1 MNIILRELRSNLKS
15 LIIWCTSMILLIYV
29 GMVKYSAMSQSKS
42 AFEEMLESIPEVM
55 KAAFGIGEL
64 DIYRIGGFYAIFFLY
79 FVLLGGIHAVMLGAT
94 IISKEERDKTADFL
108 FVKPVTREKI
118 ITSKIIAAI
127 INIIILNL
135 VTAITSIFFVD
146 MYNTGDSI
154 TVEIIKIM
162 MALFIIQMIF
172 LSLGMVISAL
182 TKSVKRATS
191 VSTAIILGTFMLS
204 IAIDIY
210 DKIENFKYF
219 TPFKYF
225 KANDLMMGKE
235 LELSYI
241 ILSLSI
247 IVSAL
252 TTTYILYK
260 RRDLHV

>member
-29 GMVKYSAMSQSKS
+29 GMVKYSAMSQSQS
-42 AFEEMLESIPEVM
+42 TFEEMLESIPEVM
-55 KAAFGIGEL
+55 KAAFGIGQL
-64 DIYRIGGFYAIFFLY
+64 DIYKIGGFYAIFFLY

-118 ITSKIIAAI
+118 ITSKTIAAI
-127 INIIILNL
+127 INIVILNL
-135 VTAITSIFFVD
+135 VTATTSIFFVD

-154 TVEIIKIM
+154 TGEIIKIM
-162 MALFIIQMIF
+162 LALFIIQMIF

-182 TKSVKRATS
+182 TKSAKRATS
-191 VSTAIILGTFMLS
+191 VSTAIILGAFMLS
-204 IAIDIY
+204 VAIDIY
-210 DKIENFKYF
+210 DKIENLKYF

-235 LELSYI
+235 FEASYI

-247 IVSAL
+247 IVAAL

-260 RRDLHV
+260 KRDLHV